1 MEEKDESH
9 GGKCRLPAF
18 ITAGQIGLRK
28 PPLRLVISIL
38 LVQGVYRYSYFPNPA
53 DRLTSERAFLIPSQ
67 I

>member
-1 MEEKDESH
+1 MEGKDESH

-38 LVQGVYRYSYFPNPA
+38 LVQGVLVFP
-53 DRLTSERAFLIPSQ
+53 LSLIQQTGSHRSVPS
-67 I
+67 